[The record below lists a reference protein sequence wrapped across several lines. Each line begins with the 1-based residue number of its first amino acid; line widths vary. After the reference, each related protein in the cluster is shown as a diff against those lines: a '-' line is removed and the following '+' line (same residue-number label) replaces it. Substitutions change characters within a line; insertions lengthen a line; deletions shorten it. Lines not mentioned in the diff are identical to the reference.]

1 MNDREDKDLQSTQNM
16 DSDDDFDYLK
26 EIEAIEAQEKELEL
40 QRQKKKAE
48 LERLRQEREKEE
60 HKTVTQKK
68 REMKERKK
76 EAEWLGDNFD
86 DGVETVEIPKKK
98 KSRKGLIVII
108 TVILLIIAAG
118 AAYAYKMQMDKK
130 TVADFEQKVASFQS
144 EKLDGVDFGTYE
156 DYFNDFMKQCQEAID
171 AGDLKKISELNQK
184 WSEIEETYTTVS
196 NGKTSLDAFA
206 AGVDAAL
213 STYYITDTYK
223 DTYDALMKDVEA
235 ARKNCDYDQVADL
248 QKRLDSLATNLKADN
263 MKEVQNLKNDIA
275 GIDLDEDYT
284 TDDQKKKM
292 TEYSDKVEKYL
303 QEENYAEAVRSLN
316 EWKAEASSISKVIAD
331 KKAEEAARAESE
343 AEARRKAESEAQE
356 SRAAKSKAAAESKA
370 KAESE
375 SKKQETGKQET
386 SKPSSGNTGGSS
398 SSSSSDYVLPNSSS
412 RYLTAADVKN
422 LSSYQLM
429 IARNEI
435 YARHGRKFN
444 DKELQAYFNSKSW
457 YKGTVE
463 PEDFSV
469 SVFND
474 YEIKN
479 IQLIQSYE

>member
-1 MNDREDKDLQSTQNM
+1 MNDREDKDLQNTQNM

-26 EIEAIEAQEKELEL
+26 EIEAIEAQEKELEM

-48 LERLRQEREKEE
+48 LERLHQEQEKEE
-60 HKTVTQKK
+60 HKTANQKK
-68 REMKERKK
+68 REVKERKK

-98 KSRKGLIVII
+98 KSRKGLIAII
-108 TVILLIIAAG
+108 VVILLIIAAG

-156 DYFNDFMKQCQEAID
+156 DYFNDFMKQCQEAVD

-206 AGVDAAL
+206 SGVNAAL

-223 DTYDALMKDVEA
+223 EAYDALMKDIET
-235 ARKNCDYDQVADL
+235 ARKDCDYAQVADL

-263 MKEVQNLKNDIA
+263 MKTVQNLKNDIA

-292 TEYSDKVEKYL
+292 TEYSDKAEQYL
-303 QEENYAEAVRSLN
+303 QEENYAEAVRLLN
-316 EWKAEASSISKVIAD
+316 EWKTEAAGISKVIAD

-343 AEARRKAESEAQE
+343 AEARRKAESKAQE
-356 SRAAKSKAAAESKA
+356 SRAAESRAAVESRA

-375 SKKQETGKQET
+375 SRKQET
-386 SKPSSGNTGGSS
+386 SKPSSGNTGGSGS
-398 SSSSSDYVLPNSSS
+398 SSSGDYVLPNSSS
-412 RYLTAADVKN
+412 RYLTDSDVKN

-444 DKELQAYFNSKSW
+444 DKELQAYFNGKSW